1 MLSRS
6 VAPEDTPTRNNYL
19 SKTAN
24 FGAGNLLNNNET
36 SLVSQKTTPRSR
48 SGCKEAPT
56 NNCTPSTT
64 ANKTSTDNKMSPT
77 KKASNNMGSHY
88 VIGCKLGSG
97 SFGTIYHC
105 RNENKKKDYAI
116 KMESCDDADGSSQ
129 LAQEAKILLLLEN
142 HVGFCKFAY
151 CDFEY
156 SHFPDKN
163 LLVMDLL
170 GPTIEDLMNL
180 CNRNFTLK
188 TICLF
193 AEQALNRIEVLHSKN
208 YIHRDIKPE
217 NFLIGSSRSNQRT
230 IYLADFGLCKKYR
243 DPKTLVH
250 IPYRDGRSLSGT
262 ARYAS
267 INAQSGIEQSRR
279 DDLEGLFYTVIYLY
293 RGELPWQGIQA
304 PNKAEKHK
312 RMLKQKKTMTINELC
327 MNCPPEFH
335 KYIQYVRKLK
345 FEEAPDY
352 EFLRNLFRNML
363 KTWFSKE
370 TMKTFVEVS
379 SQETKLVSGG
389 NNKNVFGTSTPA
401 DNSDESRKPWDDD
414 DDTYR
419 GDRGEKLSLADQ
431 LRRGPSSTSTASTVS
446 GNGMVNHAFDRDSSF
461 HKIRENL
468 KDPIFDWEKQRGFY
482 PKMKCTGMPE
492 LSEDADSQRDRA
504 KGLATPRTSN
514 TPASGNRN
522 NTSNIRSTGNN
533 VDHWAARDNNRD
545 RSPSGKTPGNYSS
558 NYGVPAYASGYRNS
572 YANGDYDNN
581 NDYSGQPAKASDV
594 SNPRTFPGNQVC
606 VEKVVNTNSRQRVT
620 PRQSSGNFAEMS
632 RNSTAKFGRDDSRI
646 AGNEKK
652 GGPLTR
658 FIGFCNK
665 KNPPQNTYT
674 PR

>member
-1 MLSRS
+1 MLSR
-6 VAPEDTPTRNNYL
+6 ALQQPEDLNRKNYL

-24 FGAGNLLNNNET
+24 FGAQLHNQALLSNNDNNT
-36 SLVSQKTTPRSR
+36 SQVENTPRSR
-48 SGCKEAPT
+48 SGCKEIP
-56 NNCTPSTT
+56 TPSTT
-64 ANKTSTDNKMSPT
+64 ANQNSAHTMSPT
-77 KKASNNMGSHY
+77 KKASSNMGSHY

-217 NFLIGSSRSNQRT
+217 NFLIGSSRNSQRT

-327 MNCPPEFH
+327 INCPPEFH

-363 KTWFSKE
+363 KTWYSKE
-370 TMKTFVEVS
+370 TMKTFVELS
-379 SQETKLVSGG
+379 SQETKTVGKNYP
-389 NNKNVFGTSTPA
+389 NNLGTSTPV
-401 DNSDESRKPWDDD
+401 DNSSERSRKPWDDD

-446 GNGMVNHAFDRDSSF
+446 GMVNHAFDRDSSF

-522 NTSNIRSTGNN
+522 TSNGRNNNIRSGN
-533 VDHWAARDNNRD
+533 VDHWAAGHSK
-545 RSPSGKTPGNYSS
+545 SPSGRAPGY
-558 NYGVPAYASGYRNS
+558 NYGMPAYATGNRNS
-572 YANGDYDNN
+572 YADGDYNNN
-581 NDYSGQPAKASDV
+581 NDYSGHNKVSDI

-606 VEKVVNTNSRQRVT
+606 VEKNVNTNSRQRVT
-620 PRQSSGNFAEMS
+620 PRQSSGAFAELS

-665 KNPPQNTYT
+665 KNPPANTYT